1 MPVAIQFGDNMKLFK
16 KIALVATILATFVTT
31 AQADEHTDLLD
42 LLLQKGII
50 TQQEHAAKMDAYKD
64 ILENK
69 QFNAARID
77 KDLRDNNNQRVK
89 TSKDG
94 SVLENGIGL
103 KSNDGN
109 NTIQLTGRLHMDYR
123 QFTPAYGDGQT
134 TDSYQNLAEVRRAR
148 FGVKG
153 QFAKDFKYQLLAN
166 FGASDGFSSTSST
179 ADEMWVNYAAVPQ
192 MQFQFGLFKMPFSLE
207 QMTSS
212 NNIDFMERSLVGQ
225 NDHEL
230 IPAKETGFM
239 LHGVPRAGLTYA
251 IAASRGKAN
260 KNAEYDGLDYIG
272 RVTTNF
278 AELTGNK
285 DYVAHLGYAYSV
297 GDIKGGVTPAS
308 GRTESRTNSG
318 WFTGPALSGATTR
331 TRQGIEAA
339 VAYNGLKIQG
349 EQFNF
354 KYDPASGTDQE
365 IKGHYIQALYNLTG
379 ENHAYKNGAFDWI
392 KPKNPVGKGGSGAWQ
407 VGVRMSEFDASDI
420 SVATGK
426 SNRATAITY
435 GITWFC
441 TDNLRF
447 MLNYVDTKFDALV
460 GSSGG
465 RVTGDKAIMFRSQ
478 LSF

>member
-1 MPVAIQFGDNMKLFK
+1 MKTFK
-16 KIALVATILATFVTT
+16 KIVLAATMLTMFATT

-50 TQQEHAAKMDAYKD
+50 TQQEHAVKLEAYKD

-77 KDLRDNNNQRVK
+77 KDLRDNNNLRVSK
-89 TSKDG
+89 DKDG
-94 SVLENGIGL
+94 SVLENGIGI
-103 KSNDGN
+103 KSKDGS
-109 NTIQLTGRLHMDYR
+109 TTAQFTGRLHMDYR
-123 QFTPAYGDGQT
+123 QFTPDYGSGQT

-148 FGVKG
+148 FGIKG
-153 QFAKDFKYQLLAN
+153 QFNKDFKYQLLAN
-166 FGASDGFSSTSST
+166 FGASNGFSSTSST
-179 ADEMWVNYAAVPQ
+179 ADEMWVNYAAVPE

-225 NDHEL
+225 NDSEL

-239 LHGVPRAGLTYA
+239 LHGVPRKGLTYA
-251 IAASRGKAN
+251 VAASRGKSN
-260 KNAEYDGLDYIG
+260 KSSEIDGMDYIG

-278 AELTGNK
+278 AELAGSK

-297 GDIKGGVTPAS
+297 GDIKSGITPAS
-308 GRTESRTNSG
+308 ARTESRTNSG

-339 VAYNGLKIQG
+339 VAYQGLKVQG

-354 KYDPASGTDQE
+354 KYDPATGDTQE
-365 IKGHYIQALYNLTG
+365 IRGHYVQALYNLTG
-379 ENHAYKNGAFDWI
+379 ENHAYKNGAFGWI
-392 KPKNPVGKGGSGAWQ
+392 KPKSAVGKGGIGAWQ
-407 VGVRMSEFDASDI
+407 VGVRMSEFDASDV

-426 SNRATAITY
+426 SNRATAMTY

-460 GSSGG
+460 GSSGS

>member
-1 MPVAIQFGDNMKLFK
+1 MKTFK
-16 KIALVATILATFVTT
+16 KIALAAAMLTIFVTT

-50 TQQEHAAKMDAYKD
+50 TQQEHAVKLEAYKD

-77 KDLRDNNNQRVK
+77 KDLRDNNNLRVSK
-89 TSKDG
+89 DKDG
-94 SVLENGIGL
+94 SVLENGIGI
-103 KSNDGN
+103 KSKDGS
-109 NTIQLTGRLHMDYR
+109 TTAQFTGRLHMDYR
-123 QFTPAYGDGQT
+123 QFTPDYGSGQT

-148 FGVKG
+148 FGIKG
-153 QFAKDFKYQLLAN
+153 QFNKDFKYQLLAN
-166 FGASDGFSSTSST
+166 FGASNGFSSTSST
-179 ADEMWVNYAAVPQ
+179 ADEMWVNYAAVPE

-225 NDHEL
+225 NDSEL

-239 LHGVPRAGLTYA
+239 LHGVPRKGLTYA
-251 IAASRGKAN
+251 VAASRGKSN
-260 KNAEYDGLDYIG
+260 KSSEIDGMDYIG

-278 AELTGNK
+278 AELAGSK

-297 GDIKGGVTPAS
+297 GDIKSGITPAS
-308 GRTESRTNSG
+308 ARTESRTNSG

-339 VAYNGLKIQG
+339 VAYQGLKVQG

-354 KYDPASGTDQE
+354 KYDPATGDTQE
-365 IKGHYIQALYNLTG
+365 IRGHYVQALYNLTG
-379 ENHAYKNGAFDWI
+379 ENHAYKNGAFGWI
-392 KPKNPVGKGGSGAWQ
+392 KPKSAVGKGGIGAWQ
-407 VGVRMSEFDASDI
+407 VGVRMSEFDASDV

-426 SNRATAITY
+426 SNRATAMTY

-460 GSSGG
+460 GSSGS